1 MLFFIVKM
9 KAVYPGTFDPITLG
23 HIDIITKAEKIF
35 GNITIAIAEDNNK
48 ASIFSPKKRLE
59 IAQEAIQEF
68 NINATVVVFKGL
80 LVDFMQQNNAGV
92 IVRGLRAISDFEYEF
107 QMSCINS
114 RLNNKIET
122 VFLPAKDDMHFV
134 SSRIVK
140 SVAELG
146 GDITEFVPKCVVKA
160 MREYYQ
166 NKVI

>member
-1 MLFFIVKM
+1 M

-23 HIDIITKAEKIF
+23 HVDVISRAVKIF
-35 GNITIAIAEDNNK
+35 GNLTIAIAEDNNK
-48 ASIFSPKKRLE
+48 ASIFSTQKRME
-59 IAQEAIQEF
+59 VINQAIEEF
-68 NINATVVVFKGL
+68 NLNATAVVFKGL
-80 LVDFMQQNNAGV
+80 LVNFMQERNANV
-92 IVRGLRAISDFEYEF
+92 IIRGLRAISDFEYEF

-146 GDITEFVPKCVVKA
+146 GDVSEFVPKCVVKA
-160 MREYYQ
+160 MREYYK
-166 NKVI
+166 NKVIF

>member
-1 MLFFIVKM
+1 M

-23 HIDIITKAEKIF
+23 HVDIISRAVTIF
-35 GNITIAIAEDNNK
+35 GNLTIAIAEDNNK
-48 ASIFSPKKRLE
+48 ASIFSTQRRME
-59 IAQEAIQEF
+59 IINEAIKEF
-68 NINATVVVFKGL
+68 NLNATAVVFKGL
-80 LVDFMQQNNAGV
+80 LVNFMQEQNANV
-92 IVRGLRAISDFEYEF
+92 IIRGLRAISDFEYEF

-146 GDITEFVPKCVVKA
+146 GDISEFVPKCVVKV
-160 MREYYQ
+160 MREYYK
-166 NKVI
+166 NKVMF

>member
-1 MLFFIVKM
+1 MDTM

-23 HIDIITKAEKIF
+23 HIDVISRAVKIF
-35 GNITIAIAEDNNK
+35 GNLTIAIAEDNNK
-48 ASIFSPKKRLE
+48 ASIFSTQKRME
-59 IAQEAIQEF
+59 VINEAIKEF
-68 NINATVVVFKGL
+68 NLNATPVVFKGL
-80 LVDFMQQNNAGV
+80 LVNFMQEQNANV
-92 IVRGLRAISDFEYEF
+92 IIRGLRAISDFEYEF

-146 GDITEFVPKCVVKA
+146 GDISEFVPKCVVRVMK
-160 MREYYQ
+160 EYYK
-166 NKVI
+166 NKVIF

>member
-23 HIDIITKAEKIF
+23 HVDIISRAVKIF
-35 GNITIAIAEDNNK
+35 GSITIAIAEDNNK
-48 ASIFSPKKRLE
+48 ASIFSAQKRME
-59 IAQEAIQEF
+59 IINEAIKEF

-80 LVDFMQQNNAGV
+80 LVNFMQEQNASV
-92 IVRGLRAISDFEYEF
+92 IIRGLRAISDFEYEF

-146 GDITEFVPKCVVKA
+146 GDISEFVPKCVVKV
-160 MREYYQ
+160 MREYYE
-166 NKVI
+166 N